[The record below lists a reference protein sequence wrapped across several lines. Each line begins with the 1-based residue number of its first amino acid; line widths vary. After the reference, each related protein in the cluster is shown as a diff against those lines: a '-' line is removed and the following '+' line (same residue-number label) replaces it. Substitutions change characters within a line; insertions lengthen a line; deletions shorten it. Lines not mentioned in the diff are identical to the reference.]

1 MANKLGDVKP
11 EALVE
16 ALSCTLAETTT
27 KVTDTL
33 GDVETK
39 AHIVAL
45 GDALAVVET
54 RTLGDTLGNV

>member
-11 EALVE
+11 EALVK
-16 ALSCTLAETTT
+16 AMSYTLPETTT

-39 AHIVAL
+39 AL
-45 GDALAVVET
+45 LW
-54 RTLGDTLGNV
+54 L

>member
-11 EALVE
+11 EALVK
-16 ALSCTLAETTT
+16 ALSYTLPETST

-39 AHIVAL
+39 APIVAL

-54 RTLGDTLGNV
+54 RTVGDTLGDV

>member
-1 MANKLGDVKP
+1 MANKLGDVKT

-16 ALSCTLAETTT
+16 ALSYTLAETTT

-39 AHIVAL
+39 APIVAL

-54 RTLGDTLGNV
+54 RAVGHTLGDV